1 MLIRRIGLLLVGLR
15 WVPLGFSIVAP
26 FPLVAFG
33 VRPLALG
40 IILLGSVNLCPWVRP
55 PNLILEWLGVL
66 DGSLILTDSVVGHLS
81 RCQNAI
87 QKIPDGVRLIELAAS
102 GRAAGAARWQM
113 RAVYQAA
120 SAQETTSH
128 MWCLS
133 LHNHGPHRYTLH
145 CDMNEYRRIISDI
158 FMLHISL
165 KHIMH
170 THTHLPRYT
179 FHVVEYTSF
188 DGSHIHVQ
196 DFGELP
202 MLFNLFNFVA
212 RRRAWRRRARVVST
226 KASCG
231 TLGR

>member
-102 GRAAGAARWQM
+102 GRAAGAALFIKQLVRKKLH
-113 RAVYQAA
+113 RTCDVYLFIIMDRTDTHYIVAW
-120 SAQETTSH
+120 TSIDV
-128 MWCLS
+128 S
-133 LHNHGPHRYTLH
+133 YQ
-145 CDMNEYRRIISDI
+145 I
-158 FMLHISL
+158 F
-165 KHIMH
+165 
-170 THTHLPRYT
+170 
-179 FHVVEYTSF
+179 
-188 DGSHIHVQ
+188 
-196 DFGELP
+196 
-202 MLFNLFNFVA
+202 
-212 RRRAWRRRARVVST
+212 
-226 KASCG
+226 SCCI
-231 TLGR
+231 